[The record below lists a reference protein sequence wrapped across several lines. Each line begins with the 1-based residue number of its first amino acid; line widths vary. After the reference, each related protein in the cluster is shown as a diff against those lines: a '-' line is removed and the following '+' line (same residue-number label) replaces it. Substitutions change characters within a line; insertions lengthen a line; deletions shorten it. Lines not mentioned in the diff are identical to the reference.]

1 VSKILFPSVTLR
13 AWSSKKIAASIKN
26 HPIKMPVC
34 IMFLMRTAILSK
46 RNATPNMVWK
56 TESLSYE
63 QRRWPEKR
71 PV

>member
-1 VSKILFPSVTLR
+1 VSGILFPSATLPV
-13 AWSSKKIAASIKN
+13 ASSKKIVDSIKN
-26 HPIKMPVC
+26 HPIKTPVC
-34 IMFLMRTAILSK
+34 IMFLMHTAIVSK

-63 QRRWPEKR
+63 RRRWPEKR